1 MECKYTAGLTRGWR
15 ERQTV
20 RVSNMSCSRILS
32 NDHRQTDRQT
42 DHRQTTDRP
51 WTLTAQSGVQHVN
64 NLVAACPVCHYMRG
78 NQFLRHTNFDQCNQP
93 THVTSNDV
101 LPCRPTRFDCSPVLI
116 DSMLN
121 IRITINTW
129 NYKQKGQIIF
139 CVLRMS
145 GPCTGINVHNECWQW
160 ILHRGICLSYPSAYI
175 ENLNAGKY

>member
-1 MECKYTAGLTRGWR
+1 MGG
-15 ERQTV
+15 ER
-20 RVSNMSCSRILS
+20 
-32 NDHRQTDRQT
+32 DRLWGSITCLVQEYLAM
-42 DHRQTTDRP
+42 TTDRP

-64 NLVAACPVCHYMRG
+64 NLVVASPVCHYMRR

-116 DSMLN
+116 DSMPN
-121 IRITINTW
+121 IRVTINTW

-160 ILHRGICLSYPSAYI
+160 ILHRGICLSYPSACI
-175 ENLNAGKY
+175 ENLNAGKC